1 MSESVSAARAITRAM
16 TTSNGGSSSSS
27 CCRSAS
33 ASKAKGLYA
42 TTNYVT
48 TATTTGRL
56 SAGLKGSAARAGGMT
71 QMRLPESLL
80 SRNICSVASDSR
92 NLDQQP
98 AGAKTGGND
107 NPEQGLGWAPER
119 SLNKAATTTAAAA
132 GTRRN

>member
-16 TTSNGGSSSSS
+16 TTSNGGNSSS

-98 AGAKTGGND
+98 AGAKTGGN
-107 NPEQGLGWAPER
+107 PEQGLGWAPER
-119 SLNKAATTTAAAA
+119 SLNKAATTTAAEA
-132 GTRRN
+132 TRRN